1 MFSSTPLHSTLHD
14 IHLHT
19 ATSHLHLDTLGYEF
33 AWVLLYTARTQ
44 STTSPLPD
52 GLIMN
57 RPPPLHPHHRPP
69 SDEDD
74 DSDDELRRPGSS
86 GSDASSNVTTFSA
99 APITPIDRQP
109 GAGYFSPNPRSN
121 SATSSPQH
129 QHRAMPDASRRPAGR
144 GPSLDMQRHRSRH
157 HSQGFFEPSLPTASS
172 EQMPQVSASRIAA
185 QAAMQQ
191 QMLQQQHQQLQMP
204 QQSRRPQYQ
213 HPVSPMEDS
222 GSRRSISISPPLVP
236 PPLRINQPSPSL
248 PPPTAGN
255 VATTAANVVFPRA
268 GSQPPEPQP
277 EKQKKKKLFS
287 KPKHIGIS
295 RDKDASKDRGLP
307 SPSKLPS
314 LSRMVSSSNTSMA
327 NTSMAELPS
336 NNSSMYNLSNASVST
351 VVPADRPAAPPEK
364 DKDKEKD
371 KHKHH
376 FLSRQKLKLKD
387 RADDHFNLALSSASS
402 NSRPTD
408 PNAPQSLYS
417 FTNPATPAPGATFG
431 KSVSGLDLLHGG
443 RTKKK
448 EKEAILENEQMEWL
462 ANSNSAAGPT
472 AGPSSFNSTT
482 GPLGEAMLRETLQG
496 FGLNN
501 MSPEDAWEFLK
512 AKLMVIFDGEDVRIA
527 IEDLNKLVIVHLQRC
542 VHKRTPTTII
552 ADLQDLLET
561 GFANL
566 NASSL
571 IGIPDEKVVPHLVQ
585 IWLLFFGTILP
596 FIQAAFLPLDHEF
609 KGIGSIMSSRE
620 AREFWG
626 DIPAGGTLDVRNLAL
641 IAFRDRIILNRYD
654 ALKATF
660 SRLSL
665 DSINAGFPT
674 LSVTAKTTGT
684 GHGGRPGTAASL
696 DAGFGSFNSQSST
709 LLSAVADSYSSDSV
723 SALAAANPN
732 LPRPSSSDSRSR
744 AASNTSSN
752 VDPGVFSAISPPS
765 TRPTVMHRANSAD
778 SSHVITE
785 TVGRMLQC
793 VSVLASVQTDDAAQE
808 KIEILGK
815 TLKHNWLGR
824 GRTGRDRRGFVGS
837 KIRPV
842 MVGVGTPVLD
852 DSESLTTAGISVGAS
867 TSTTSV
873 SGSRARGDSSSSD
886 WSQGLEGSMR
896 SAGRRELSVL

>member
-1 MFSSTPLHSTLHD
+1 M
-14 IHLHT
+14 
-19 ATSHLHLDTLGYEF
+19 
-33 AWVLLYTARTQ
+33 
-44 STTSPLPD
+44 
-52 GLIMN
+52 
-57 RPPPLHPHHRPP
+57 
-69 SDEDD
+69 
-74 DSDDELRRPGSS
+74 
-86 GSDASSNVTTFSA
+86 
-99 APITPIDRQP
+99 
-109 GAGYFSPNPRSN
+109 
-121 SATSSPQH
+121 
-129 QHRAMPDASRRPAGR
+129 
-144 GPSLDMQRHRSRH
+144 
-157 HSQGFFEPSLPTASS
+157 
-172 EQMPQVSASRIAA
+172 
-185 QAAMQQ
+185 
-191 QMLQQQHQQLQMP
+191 
-204 QQSRRPQYQ
+204 
-213 HPVSPMEDS
+213 
-222 GSRRSISISPPLVP
+222 
-236 PPLRINQPSPSL
+236 
-248 PPPTAGN
+248 
-255 VATTAANVVFPRA
+255 VFPRA
-268 GSQPPEPQP
+268 GSQPPEQFPQP

-295 RDKDASKDRGLP
+295 RDKDVFKDRGLP
-307 SPSKLPS
+307 SPSKLPG
-314 LSRMVSSSNTSMA
+314 LSRIVSASTTSLA
-327 NTSMAELPS
+327 DLPS

-351 VVPADRPAAPPEK
+351 VVPADRPPAPPEK
-364 DKDKEKD
+364 DKDKDKD

-387 RADDHFNLALSSASS
+387 RGDAHHLNLPLSSASS

-417 FTNPATPAPGATFG
+417 FTNPASPAPGAAFG

-443 RTKKK
+443 RAKKK

-462 ANSNSAAGPT
+462 ANSNSATGPVAG
-472 AGPSSFNSTT
+472 GPSSLNSTT
-482 GPLGEAMLRETLQG
+482 GPLGEAMIRETLQG

-527 IEDLNKLVIVHLQRC
+527 IEDLNKLVLVHLQRC

-585 IWLLFFGTILP
+585 IWLLVFGTILP
-596 FIQAAFLPLDHEF
+596 FIQAAFLPLDLEF
-609 KGIGSIMSSRE
+609 KGSGSLMSGRE

-626 DIPAGGTLDVRNLAL
+626 DIPTGGGLDVRNLVL

-684 GHGGRPGTAASL
+684 GNGGRPGTAASL

-709 LLSAVADSYSSDSV
+709 LLSSVADSYPSDSM
-723 SALAAANPN
+723 SALGSANN

-752 VDPGVFSAISPPS
+752 PDPGVFSAISPPTS
-765 TRPTVMHRANSAD
+765 VRPTVIHHANSAD
-778 SSHVITE
+778 SSHIITE

-808 KIEILGK
+808 KVEVLSK

-824 GRTGRDRRGFVGS
+824 GRTGRDRRGFVGA

-842 MVGVGTPVLD
+842 MIGDTPALD
-852 DSESLTTAGISVGAS
+852 DTESLTTAGISIGAS
-867 TSTTSV
+867 TSASE
-873 SGSRARGDSSSSD
+873 SRARGDSSSSD
-886 WSQGLEGSMR
+886 WSQGMGMSLR
-896 SAGRRELSVL
+896 SAGRREVSAL

>member
-1 MFSSTPLHSTLHD
+1 
-14 IHLHT
+14 
-19 ATSHLHLDTLGYEF
+19 
-33 AWVLLYTARTQ
+33 
-44 STTSPLPD
+44 
-52 GLIMN
+52 MN
-57 RPPPLHPHHRPP
+57 RPPHHHQYSHHRPP

-74 DSDDELRRPGSS
+74 DSEDELRRPGSS
-86 GSDASSNVTTFSA
+86 GSDASSNVTTVSA
-99 APITPIDRQP
+99 TPITPIDRQP
-109 GAGYFSPNPRSN
+109 AAGYFSPNPRTS
-121 SATSSPQH
+121 SATSSPQ
-129 QHRAMPDASRRPAGR
+129 RTTRPMPDASRRPSGR
-144 GPSLDMQRHRSRH
+144 GPSLEMQRHRSRH

-172 EQMPQVSASRIAA
+172 EQIPQVSASRIAA

-191 QMLQQQHQQLQMP
+191 QMLQQQQQQLQISQ
-204 QQSRRPQYQ
+204 QQSRRQQ

-222 GSRRSISISPPLVP
+222 GSRRSVSASPPLIP

-255 VATTAANVVFPRA
+255 VATAAANVVFPRA

-295 RDKDASKDRGLP
+295 RDKDVFKDRGLP

-327 NTSMAELPS
+327 DLPS

-351 VVPADRPAAPPEK
+351 VVPADRPPAPPEK
-364 DKDKEKD
+364 DKDREKEKD

-376 FLSRQKLKLKD
+376 FLSRQKLKLKE
-387 RADDHFNLALSSASS
+387 RGDDHFNLPLSSASS

-417 FTNPATPAPGATFG
+417 FTNPASPALGATFG

-443 RTKKK
+443 RAKKK
-448 EKEAILENEQMEWL
+448 EKEAIFENEQMEWL
-462 ANSNSAAGPT
+462 ANSNSATGPV
-472 AGPSSFNSTT
+472 AGPSSLNSTT

-542 VHKRTPTTII
+542 VHKRTPTIII

-596 FIQAAFLPLDHEF
+596 FIQAAFLPWTMNSRASAPSC
-609 KGIGSIMSSRE
+609 GS
-620 AREFWG
+620 
-626 DIPAGGTLDVRNLAL
+626 LDVRNLVL

-696 DAGFGSFNSQSST
+696 DAGFGSYNSQSST
-709 LLSAVADSYSSDSV
+709 LLSTVADSYSSDSV
-723 SALAAANPN
+723 SALAAAN

-752 VDPGVFSAISPPS
+752 PDPGAFSAISPPS
-765 TRPTVMHRANSAD
+765 VRPTVIHRANSAD

-824 GRTGRDRRGFVGS
+824 GRTGRDRRGFVGA

-842 MVGVGTPVLD
+842 MVGVGAGTPVLD
-852 DSESLTTAGISVGAS
+852 DNESLTTAGISVGAS

-873 SGSRARGDSSSSD
+873 SGSRARGGFVFF
-886 WSQGLEGSMR
+886 GLESRAWGEYEECWEEGVECSL
-896 SAGRRELSVL
+896 G